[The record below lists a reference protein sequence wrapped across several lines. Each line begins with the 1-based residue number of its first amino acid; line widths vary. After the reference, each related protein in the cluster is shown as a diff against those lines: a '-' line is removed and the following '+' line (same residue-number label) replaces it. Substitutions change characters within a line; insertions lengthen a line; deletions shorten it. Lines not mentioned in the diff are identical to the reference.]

1 MLDFKLLN
9 SQAFLN
15 GEVIFREFLMSSEL
29 IQKES
34 LLCKLLALKANDTD
48 TDPEE
53 LVREIYQTV
62 SQMKDQL
69 PRDILLLIEQNV
81 SFYKKISQEIFERIK
96 KEVRMDDYPETIS
109 VLYSGR

>member
-1 MLDFKLLN
+1 
-9 SQAFLN
+9 
-15 GEVIFREFLMSSEL
+15 
-29 IQKES
+29 
-34 LLCKLLALKANDTD
+34 
-48 TDPEE
+48 
-53 LVREIYQTV
+53 
-62 SQMKDQL
+62 MKDQL